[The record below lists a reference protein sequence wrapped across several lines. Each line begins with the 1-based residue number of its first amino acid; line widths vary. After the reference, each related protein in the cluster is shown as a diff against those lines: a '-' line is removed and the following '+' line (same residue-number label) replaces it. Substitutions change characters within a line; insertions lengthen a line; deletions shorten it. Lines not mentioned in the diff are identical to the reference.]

1 MRYASLAIIFVYTL
15 LKSAAKIQ
23 KIIHIQKSFF
33 FCRKNYLWDDEKVV
47 VLQMEFENRMIWIN
61 F

>member
-1 MRYASLAIIFVYTL
+1 MRYTSLAIIFVYTL
-15 LKSAAKIQ
+15 LKSAAKIH

-33 FCRKNYLWDDEKVV
+33 FCRKNNLWDDEKIV

>member
-1 MRYASLAIIFVYTL
+1 MRYTSLAFILVNTL
-15 LKSAAKIQ
+15 LKSAAKIH

-33 FCRKNYLWDDEKVV
+33 FCRKKYLWDDEKVV